1 MKKNKES
8 FSIHVYTLRD
18 KTTKSIKIES
28 WRSLREEMQVLGITD
43 SDIFQIQMIKI
54 EKSKKEH
61 TAITII
67 VKTKKQEI
75 ELYNL
80 LLA

>member
-8 FSIHVYTLRD
+8 YSIHVYTLRG

-43 SDIFQIQMIKI
+43 SDIFQIQMIEMKPN
-54 EKSKKEH
+54 KK
-61 TAITII
+61 A
-67 VKTKKQEI
+67 
-75 ELYNL
+75 L
-80 LLA
+80 